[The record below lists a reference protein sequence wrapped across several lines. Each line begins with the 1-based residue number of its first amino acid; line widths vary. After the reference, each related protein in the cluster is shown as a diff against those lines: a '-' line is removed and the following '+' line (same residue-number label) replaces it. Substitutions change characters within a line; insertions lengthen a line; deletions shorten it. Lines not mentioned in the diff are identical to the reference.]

1 MTLRLS
7 KTDRAILG
15 LAIPALGA
23 LAIDPLLTLA
33 DTAFVAQLGTTEL
46 AALGV
51 DTAILGFAFFAFN
64 FLAYV
69 TTPLVA
75 RALGRGRRDEA
86 RRWVGD
92 ALLLAVGLGVMVTL
106 VVLVAAPLLVEL
118 MGATPEVGEPAVSY
132 LRIRALAT
140 PAVLIVTTGHGAFR
154 GHMDTRTPL
163 VVAAGVNGLNLVL
176 DPLLI
181 FALGLGLEGAAV
193 ATVIAQYVGAVWFL
207 WLIRSRRMASLP
219 RNFKDSLPSL
229 LALGRNGALL
239 TMRTGLLLAAFT
251 VAASTATRQGAEA
264 IAAHQLVAQLF
275 LLSAMLAD
283 SFAIA
288 AQAMVG
294 ETAGQGEIGPLHALS
309 KRLALWGVVAG
320 LALAVFVAVGRYGL
334 ALLATAPEVADL
346 TIEAGG
352 IAAAMEPV
360 AALVFVADGIFL
372 GLLAFGTMVISTGA
386 GAVAGIGLM
395 VFTPMGDSLTGV
407 WWALGAMMV
416 VRGVVF
422 VLTYRRSAE
431 IAVRS

>member
-1 MTLRLS
+1 
-7 KTDRAILG
+7 
-15 LAIPALGA
+15 
-23 LAIDPLLTLA
+23 
-33 DTAFVAQLGTTEL
+33 
-46 AALGV
+46 
-51 DTAILGFAFFAFN
+51 
-64 FLAYV
+64 
-69 TTPLVA
+69 
-75 RALGRGRRDEA
+75 
-86 RRWVGD
+86 
-92 ALLLAVGLGVMVTL
+92 
-106 VVLVAAPLLVEL
+106 
-118 MGATPEVGEPAVSY
+118 
-132 LRIRALAT
+132 
-140 PAVLIVTTGHGAFR
+140 
-154 GHMDTRTPL
+154 MDTRTPL
-163 VVAAGVNGLNLVL
+163 VVAAGVNGLNLIL

-181 FALGLGLEGAAV
+181 FTLGLGLEGAAV

-207 WLIRSRRMASLP
+207 WLIRSRRMASWP

-251 VAASTATRQGAEA
+251 VAASTATRQGAEV

-309 KRLALWGVVAG
+309 KRLAWWGVVAG
-320 LALAVFVAVGRYGL
+320 LVLAVFVAVGRYAL

-352 IAAAMEPV
+352 IAAVMEPV

-416 VRGVVF
+416 VRGLVF
-422 VLTYRRSAE
+422 ILTYRRSAE

>member
-69 TTPLVA
+69 TTPFVA

-118 MGATPEVGEPAVSY
+118 MGATPDVAEPAVSY

-181 FALGLGLEGAAV
+181 FTLGLGLEGAAV
-193 ATVIAQYVGAVWFL
+193 ATVIAQYLGAVWFL
-207 WLIRSRRMASLP
+207 GLIRSRRMASRP
-219 RNFKDSLPSL
+219 RNFKEALPSL

-251 VAASTATRQGAEA
+251 VAASTATRQGAEV

-294 ETAGQGEIGPLHALS
+294 ETAGQGELGPLHALS
-309 KRLALWGVVAG
+309 KRLAAWGVVAG
-320 LALAVFVAVGRYGL
+320 VALAVFVAVGRYGL
-334 ALLATAPEVADL
+334 ALLASAPEVADL

>member
-106 VVLVAAPLLVEL
+106 VVLVAAPLFVEL
-118 MGATPEVGEPAVSY
+118 MGATPDVAEPAVSY

-163 VVAAGVNGLNLVL
+163 VVAVGVNGLNLVL

-181 FALGLGLEGAAV
+181 FTFGLGLEGAAV

-207 WLIRSRRMASLP
+207 WLIRSRRMASRP

-294 ETAGQGEIGPLHALS
+294 ETAGQGEVGPLNALS
-309 KRLALWGVVAG
+309 KRLALWGVFAG
-320 LALAVFVAVGRYGL
+320 LVLAVFVAVGRYAL
-334 ALLATAPEVADL
+334 ALLASAPEVADL

-386 GAVAGIGLM
+386 GAVVGIGLM

-416 VRGVVF
+416 VRGLVF
-422 VLTYRRSAE
+422 ILTYRRSAE